1 MEQER
6 QPRVRV
12 PLSLRVGG
20 SAGDGQYHH
29 LYDLGMHEFHDG
41 VYIWFG
47 TTGGVNAESVRAV
60 YVDRVLFVKE

>member
-1 MEQER
+1 
-6 QPRVRV
+6 
-12 PLSLRVGG
+12 
-20 SAGDGQYHH
+20 
-29 LYDLGMHEFHDG
+29 MHEFHDG